1 MTGAHGA
8 AGATLRPGRPAT
20 VGLGDA
26 IMLGLSSS
34 GPAQTLAVSLA
45 SLVAACHYGGA
56 VALLV
61 CFVPMLGIAIG
72 YQRLNRWDPN
82 AGATYTW
89 VARVFHPLL
98 GFLSGWMILLYYTLG
113 TSSLTIPAGT
123 YTLELVA
130 PGLVDRPVAV
140 AVAGGVWNVAV
151 TLLALR
157 GLKVAA
163 RFEWLVVLFQYAAL
177 LTLAGAGFWLLAHG
191 GAAAPFS
198 WSWFSWHGIGG
209 LRGLMSGILVACFM
223 YSGWDAAIY
232 VNEESVDG
240 ANSPGR
246 AAIASVVILA
256 LFYVVAVLGL
266 QAAIAPEE
274 LQLHAGNALAVIGR
288 ALLPGPW
295 GPVLSLAVL
304 TGTLATLQAAVI
316 SAARVSFAMARDRV
330 MPALFRRLDPVT
342 GSPRAATIVMSVL
355 NLGLLALALA
365 TDSIGA
371 ALGNVVSSLGLIS
384 ILFYGLTGA
393 AAVWQQRALLTRS
406 AADMLLGGLLPG
418 GGALFMLWV
427 AIESVLSGAT
437 SPAILAYGAG
447 SVGLGAI
454 VALIVRRYSSSPFFH
469 RGSQLACDAS
479 PTVREPTL

>member
-1 MTGAHGA
+1 
-8 AGATLRPGRPAT
+8 
-20 VGLGDA
+20 
-26 IMLGLSSS
+26 
-34 GPAQTLAVSLA
+34 
-45 SLVAACHYGGA
+45 
-56 VALLV
+56 
-61 CFVPMLGIAIG
+61 
-72 YQRLNRWDPN
+72 
-82 AGATYTW
+82 
-89 VARVFHPLL
+89 
-98 GFLSGWMILLYYTLG
+98 
-113 TSSLTIPAGT
+113 
-123 YTLELVA
+123 
-130 PGLVDRPVAV
+130 
-140 AVAGGVWNVAV
+140 
-151 TLLALR
+151 
-157 GLKVAA
+157 
-163 RFEWLVVLFQYAAL
+163 
-177 LTLAGAGFWLLAHG
+177 
-191 GAAAPFS
+191 
-198 WSWFSWHGIGG
+198 
-209 LRGLMSGILVACFM
+209 
-223 YSGWDAAIY
+223 
-232 VNEESVDG
+232 
-240 ANSPGR
+240 
-246 AAIASVVILA
+246 VILA